1 MRPRSFFLAGVMQG
15 SRQGAELADQ
25 GYRARLGG
33 LIRHRHPDAVVNDPG
48 ELMDGWL
55 GDRTDAIRAS
65 HGALAGRAVVRRED
79 LDDGLTELVAV
90 FHRLTDLAAASDV
103 CVAWL
108 PGHQAS
114 MGTAAEMYSAHRAG
128 RTVVAITP
136 MRQNLAVLA
145 CSSVVLPDEDAF
157 ARWLAGDDGRV

>member
-1 MRPRSFFLAGVMQG
+1 MSPPTFFLAGVMQG
-15 SRQGAELADQ
+15 SRRGADLADQ
-25 GYRARLGG
+25 CYRDRLSE
-33 LIRHRHPDAVVNDPG
+33 LISRRYPDAVINEPG
-48 ELMDGWL
+48 RLMSRWI
-55 GDRTDAIRAS
+55 GDREAAVRAS
-65 HGALAGRAVVRRED
+65 HSALADQPVIRREE
-79 LDDGLTELVAV
+79 LDEALTELVGV

-108 PGHQAS
+108 PEHQAS
-114 MGTAAEMYSAHRAG
+114 MGTAAEMYSAYRAG

-157 ARWLAGDDGRV
+157 EDWLAEYGERG

>member
-1 MRPRSFFLAGVMQG
+1 MSPRSFFLAGVMQG
-15 SRQGAELADQ
+15 SRSGAEMADQ
-25 GYRARLGG
+25 GYRGRLGT
-33 LIRHRHPDAVVNDPG
+33 LIRRRHPDAVINDPG
-48 ELMDGWL
+48 ELMDAWL
-55 GDRTDAIRAS
+55 GERTAAIRAA
-65 HGALAGRAVVRRED
+65 HGELARRTVVRRED
-79 LDDGLTELVAV
+79 LGDGLTELVGV

-114 MGTAAEMYSAHRAG
+114 MGTAAEMFSAHRAG

-157 ARWLAGDDGRV
+157 ARWLADDGGRA